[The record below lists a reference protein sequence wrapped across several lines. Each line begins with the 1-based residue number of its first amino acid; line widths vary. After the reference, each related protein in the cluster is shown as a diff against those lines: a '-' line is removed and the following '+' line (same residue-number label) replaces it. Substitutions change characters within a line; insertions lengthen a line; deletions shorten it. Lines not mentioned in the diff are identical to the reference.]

1 MLIVYRGN
9 RAEILA
15 DLLAEQLR
23 LAPPDPFTTVAVI
36 VNTWPTCRWLSEQL
50 AGRLGGISANLR
62 FPFPSS
68 SLRAVVERLCLELE
82 PPAAPGSNA
91 ASATPSWGAPAHGE
105 ASDAPAAALERES
118 DPWRAQRLV
127 WSVLRALPD
136 FQRELA
142 QQDRPAAALLRP
154 LLEPEGGGTTLQ
166 LNTWQTARA
175 IADAIDDYGL
185 YRPAMLEAWRAGRAL
200 DGRGDPLPEAQHW
213 QLRLFRL
220 LRDQLRG
227 EPHGLRVLRAIRL
240 LERQAPPP
248 EALAPLGHHLRL
260 FGLSSMAPIQVRLL
274 EALARHVPVELYLLS
289 PCADL
294 WQRCADRR
302 LELSD
307 ALACTLP
314 LEQDWLLRAP
324 GLEARFGRL
333 GSEFQQLLEGCE
345 GVGDGRAPDRDLFF
359 LAATAA
365 SSSIPTSSSS
375 PSPSPSPDQGSGSD
389 SGLSGL
395 AAAAGSGSGPSLLA
409 QLQEQLA
416 APSHWPRLS
425 LHPRDQSL
433 EFHACPGPL
442 RQVQVVRDRVLQLL
456 AADPSLEPRHIL
468 VMTPEVDR
476 FAPLVAAVFGD
487 SDATGVELPWR
498 LTDRSQ
504 QSDTGVARGLLELL
518 RLAAERLTASGLER
532 LLQCR
537 PLLRAFAINPAQ
549 ASELCAVLQRV
560 GFRWGLDAD
569 ERGGSPEHSLS
580 WAIDRLLLGLVLP
593 ATPGLAPA
601 DTAPFRCDVALE
613 TLGRWLALLRRLSY
627 WLRELRRPA
636 QPTTWA
642 ERLQALLPDLFG
654 DGGEDAWELPLL
666 HAAVADWLEA
676 SAGDLPPLEVAV
688 VAAVLEELLAADSG
702 RFGHRSGALTISAL
716 EPMRAIPHRVIVLMG
731 LEAHAFPRQGQRPSF
746 HLMDQQRRLGDPDPA
761 DQDRYALL
769 EALLSARDH
778 LLLCWSNRDDRTG
791 AELQPA
797 SPVRQWLQWLAGE
810 LPPGEADRLIVTHA
824 ASPLDPAEFQP
835 GEQGRPPASSDRR
848 LLGTLRQLQQAPP
861 AAAGAL
867 LDRAMPSLLPAPSDA
882 AEPPT
887 SPAEAYE
894 DLRLWCREPQR
905 QWLRQLGLRPSEWL
919 QGVDD
924 LEDLELAELQRAQLL
939 REQLDADQEL
949 AALSAFF
956 PGPPPGAAAPDE
968 TDAAALA
975 ADDPDFWL
983 NQHRGQG
990 LLPPR
995 TAARLE
1001 ARLLQRRWSS
1011 LRRCLADL
1019 GPASEQRLCW
1029 GGLETTSLWRGHL
1042 LVQVQVSKPKAP
1054 DLMELWLQLLLASAA
1069 AGNWP
1074 AGGGRAD
1081 GGAGS
1086 RGPLSAGSAGAGS
1099 AWGGA
1104 AAADPV
1110 GRGSSVPSS
1119 PFPGS
1124 ERSTAGRP
1132 TGALLIAREGNLL
1145 EPVVSLA
1152 APSAEQ
1158 AAAELERLIQLRQ
1171 SWRERCWPVP
1181 PRTGW
1186 AYVEAEAK
1194 RPGQGWQR
1202 ASACWEGSPQSP
1214 GERQRPE
1221 MVVCFGADRPA
1232 SSLLAGDFTALATA
1246 LYGPMREAQT

>member
-23 LAPPDPFTTVAVI
+23 LTPPDPFTTVAVI

-68 SLRAVVERLCLELE
+68 SLRAVVQQLCLEEELGGPASGAAE
-82 PPAAPGSNA
+82 AAPA
-91 ASATPSWGAPAHGE
+91 R
-105 ASDAPAAALERES
+105 DS

-127 WSVLRALPD
+127 WSVLHALPR

-142 QQDRPAAALLRP
+142 EQDHPAAALLRP
-154 LLEPEGGGTTLQ
+154 LLEPEGGGATLR
-166 LNTWQTARA
+166 LATWQTARA
-175 IADAIDDYGL
+175 IADAFDDYGL
-185 YRPAMLEAWRAGRAL
+185 YRPAMLRAWQEGRAL
-200 DGRGDPLPEAQHW
+200 NGRGDPLPDAQRW

-220 LRDQLRG
+220 LCAELDG
-227 EPHGLRVLRAIRL
+227 EPHGLQVLRAIRL

-274 EALARHVPVELYLLS
+274 EALARHLPVELYLLS

-307 ALACTLP
+307 ALACALP

-345 GVGDGRAPDRDLFF
+345 GVGDGSAPDRDLFF

-365 SSSIPTSSSS
+365 CGSS
-375 PSPSPSPDQGSGSD
+375 PSPDP
-389 SGLSGL
+389 
-395 AAAAGSGSGPSLLA
+395 AVGPSLLA

-416 APSHWPRLS
+416 APSRWPRLS
-425 LHPRDQSL
+425 LPRRDQSL

-476 FAPLVAAVFGD
+476 FAPLVAAVFSD

-518 RLAAERLTASGLER
+518 RLAADRLTASGLER

-537 PLLRAFAINPAQ
+537 PLLQAFALNPAQ
-549 ASELCAVLQRV
+549 ANELCALLQRV
-560 GFRWGLDAD
+560 GFRWGLDGE
-569 ERGGSPEHSLS
+569 ERGGGAEHSLS

-593 ATPGLAPA
+593 ATPGLAPSE
-601 DTAPFRCDVALE
+601 TAPFRCDVALE
-613 TLGRWLALLRRLSY
+613 TLGRWLALLQRLSH
-627 WLRELRRPA
+627 WLRQLRRPA
-636 QPTTWA
+636 QPPGWA

-666 HAAVADWLEA
+666 HAALADWLEA
-676 SAGDLPPLEVAV
+676 SAGELPPLEVGV
-688 VAAVLEELLAADSG
+688 VAAVLEESLAADSG

-731 LEAHAFPRQGQRPSF
+731 LEAQAFPRQGQRPSF

-797 SPVRQWLQWLAGE
+797 SPVRQWLQGLAGE

-835 GEQGRPPASSDRR
+835 GDQGRPPASSDRR
-848 LLGTLRQLQQAPP
+848 LLRTLRLLRDAPP

-867 LDRAMPSLLPAPSDA
+867 VDRAMPEPVSASAPAVGS
-882 AEPPT
+882 EPPP
-887 SPAEAYE
+887 SPAKAYE
-894 DLRLWCREPQR
+894 DLRLCCREPQR

-919 QGVDD
+919 QALDD
-924 LEDLELAELQRAQLL
+924 LENLELAEQQRAQLL
-939 REQLDADQEL
+939 RDQLEADMEVSALTSLVSGPLAGAWAPDPL
-949 AALSAFF
+949 AAAE
-956 PGPPPGAAAPDE
+956 AAADVPACWM
-968 TDAAALA
+968 T
-975 ADDPDFWL
+975 
-983 NQHRGQG
+983 QHRGQG
-990 LLPPR
+990 LLPPG

-1001 ARLLQRRWSS
+1001 ARLLRQRWSS
-1011 LRRCLADL
+1011 LRRCLTDL
-1019 GPASEQRLCW
+1019 GPASERRLRW
-1029 GGLETTSLWRGHL
+1029 GGLEATTRWRGQH

-1069 AGNWP
+1069 AGGASAGTSSAAP
-1074 AGGGRAD
+1074 AAGGSAT
-1081 GGAGS
+1081 GGDAS
-1086 RGPLSAGSAGAGS
+1086 V
-1099 AWGGA
+1099 WGMA
-1104 AAADPV
+1104 AAAPA
-1110 GRGSSVPSS
+1110 GPS
-1119 PFPGS
+1119 
-1124 ERSTAGRP
+1124 AKRP
-1132 TGALLIAREGNLL
+1132 SGAILIARDGNLL
-1145 EPVVSLA
+1145 QPVLTLTPP
-1152 APSAEQ
+1152 APDQ
-1158 AAAELERLIQLRQ
+1158 AAAELEGLMRRRQ

-1202 ASACWEGSPQSP
+1202 AGACWEGSSHSP

-1232 SSLLAGDFTALATA
+1232 ASLLAGEFAELATA
-1246 LYGPMREAQT
+1246 FYGPLSEAQA

>member
-1 MLIVYRGN
+1 VLIVYRGN

-23 LAPPDPFTTVAVI
+23 LDPPDPFTTVAVI

-68 SLRAVVERLCLELE
+68 SLRAVVQRLCLELE
-82 PPAAPGSNA
+82 PDPAANAPSRGDASAATPA
-91 ASATPSWGAPAHGE
+91 ASDRDG
-105 ASDAPAAALERES
+105 

-127 WSVLRALPD
+127 WSVLRALPR
-136 FQRELA
+136 FKRELA
-142 QQDRPAAALLRP
+142 EQDRPAAALLRP
-154 LLEPEGGGTTLQ
+154 LLEADGEGEALR
-166 LNTWQTARA
+166 LSTWQTARA

-185 YRPAMLEAWRAGRAL
+185 YRPAMLRAWQEGRAV
-200 DGRGDPLPEAQHW
+200 DGRGDPLPDAQRW
-213 QLRLFRL
+213 QLRLFQL
-220 LRDQLRG
+220 LASQLDG
-227 EPHGLRVLRAIRL
+227 EPHGLQVLRAIRF
-240 LERQAPPP
+240 LERQPPP
-248 EALAPLGHHLRL
+248 AEALAPLGQHLRL

-333 GSEFQQLLEGCE
+333 GSEFQQLLEGCD
-345 GVGDGRAPDRDLFF
+345 GVGDGSAPERDLFF
-359 LAATAA
+359 LPATAA
-365 SSSIPTSSSS
+365 ARSTSFS
-375 PSPSPSPDQGSGSD
+375 PGQGPEP
-389 SGLSGL
+389 GLGPY
-395 AAAAGSGSGPSLLA
+395 PSLLA

-416 APSHWPRLS
+416 APSRWPRLN

-476 FAPLVAAVFGD
+476 FAPLVAAVFSD
-487 SDATGVELPWR
+487 ADATGVELPWR

-518 RLAAERLTASGLER
+518 HLAADRLTASGLER

-537 PLLRAFAINPAQ
+537 PLLQAFGLNPAQ
-549 ASELCAVLQRV
+549 ASELCVVLQRA
-560 GFRWGLDAD
+560 GFRWGLDGQ
-569 ERGGSPEHSLS
+569 ERGGTPEHSLN
-580 WAIDRLLLGLVLP
+580 WAMDRLLLGLALP

-601 DTAPFRCDVALE
+601 DTAPFPCGVALE
-613 TLGRWLALLRRLSY
+613 TLGRWLALLRRLSH
-627 WLRELRRPA
+627 WLRELRQPLPA
-636 QPTTWA
+636 AAWA

-654 DGGEDAWELPLL
+654 DGGESAWELPLL
-666 HAAVADWLEA
+666 HGAVADWLEA
-676 SAGDLPPLEVAV
+676 SAGHLPPLEVAV
-688 VAAVLEELLAADSG
+688 VAAVLEESLAADSG

-797 SPVRQWLQWLAGE
+797 SPVRQWLQWLTGE
-810 LPPGEADRLIVTHA
+810 LPKGEADRLIVTHA

-848 LLGTLRQLQQAPP
+848 LLRTLRQLHAAPP

-867 LDRAMPSLLPAPSDA
+867 VDRAMPEPGPIAG

-887 SPAEAYE
+887 TPVEAYD

-919 QGVDD
+919 QAVDD
-924 LEDLELAELQRAQLL
+924 LEELQLAEHQRARLL
-939 REQLDADQEL
+939 REQLETALEWSAVTAQVVDPPLEASAPDPL
-949 AALSAFF
+949 AAAR
-956 PGPPPGAAAPDE
+956 P
-968 TDAAALA
+968 
-975 ADDPDFWL
+975 ADDPTFWL
-983 NQHRGQG
+983 LQHHGQG

-995 TAARLE
+995 TGAQLE
-1001 ARLLQRRWSS
+1001 ARLLQQRWSS
-1011 LRRCLADL
+1011 LQRCLAAL
-1019 GPASEQRLCW
+1019 GPASERRLRW
-1029 GGLETTSLWRGHL
+1029 GDLEATSRWRGQQ
-1042 LVQVQVSKPKAP
+1042 LVQVQVSKPTAA
-1054 DLMELWLQLLLASAA
+1054 DRMELWLQLLLVSAA
-1069 AGNWP
+1069 AGHAAERP
-1074 AGGGRAD
+1074 AGA
-1081 GGAGS
+1081 
-1086 RGPLSAGSAGAGS
+1086 
-1099 AWGGA
+1099 
-1104 AAADPV
+1104 
-1110 GRGSSVPSS
+1110 
-1119 PFPGS
+1119 
-1124 ERSTAGRP
+1124 T
-1132 TGALLIAREGNLL
+1132 LIAREGHRLQ
-1145 EPVVSLA
+1145 PVLTLVPPPA
-1152 APSAEQ
+1152 DQ
-1158 AAAELERLIQLRQ
+1158 AAAALERLIQLRQ
-1171 SWRERCWPVP
+1171 NWRERCWPVP

-1186 AYVEAEAK
+1186 AFVEGEAK
-1194 RPGQGWQR
+1194 RPGLGWQR
-1202 ASACWEGSPQSP
+1202 ASACWEGAAPIP
-1214 GERQRPE
+1214 GERQRAE

-1232 SSLLAGDFTALATA
+1232 ASLLAGDFAELATVF
-1246 LYGPMREAQT
+1246 YGPLHEAQA